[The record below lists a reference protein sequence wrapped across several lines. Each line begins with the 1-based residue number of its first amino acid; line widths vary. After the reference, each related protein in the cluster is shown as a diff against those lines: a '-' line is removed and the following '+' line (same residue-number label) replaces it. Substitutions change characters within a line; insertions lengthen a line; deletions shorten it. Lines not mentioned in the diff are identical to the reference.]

1 MPYFCPEENIRE
13 EMFFFVNK
21 ICSSFTVFEIIMW
34 QYCQSCILTV
44 QGNVYM
50 VKFYNRILMFICA
63 MTDRKFLDSSV
74 ETAFYVSGGAF

>member
-1 MPYFCPEENIRE
+1 MPYLCPEENIRQ
-13 EMFFFVNK
+13 EMFFFCEQNMF
-21 ICSSFTVFEIIMW
+21 SFTVFEIIMW
-34 QYCQSCILTV
+34 QYCQSCFLTV
-44 QGNVYM
+44 QGNVKM